1 MGERYHGH
9 GSCAVGAA
17 KGILNLHVV
26 DATPTH
32 RARIYE
38 VIVGC
43 VAAPADAA
51 TKFAIIR
58 TTAFGTEGAG
68 FTPVKLDPA
77 SPDPTYDFGVGVFGA
92 EPTKTASKELLL
104 FSMNQRAT
112 FRWVAAPGA
121 ELVLPATQN
130 NGACLQ
136 SVSSTVATA
145 HEGAI
150 YYEE

>member
-1 MGERYHGH
+1 MGEKYHGH

-17 KGILNLHVV
+17 KGILNLHTVV
-26 DATPTH
+26 AAPTH

-43 VAAPADAA
+43 VAVPADAA
-51 TKFAIIR
+51 TKFGIIR
-58 TTAFGTEGAG
+58 TTAIGTEGAG
-68 FTPVKLDPA
+68 FTPVPLDSAAPA
-77 SPDPTYDFGVGVFGA
+77 ATFDFGVGVFA
-92 EPTKTASKELLL
+92 VEPTKTANSELLV

-112 FRWVAAPGA
+112 FRWVAAPGS
-121 ELVLPATQN
+121 ELILPATQN

-136 SVSSTVATA
+136 SISSTVATA